1 MKTKKIIEF
10 SIIFVLS
17 LISLLF
23 NYYFGSIGVF
33 PVDTFAHFD
42 SGFSILNG
50 FLPFRDYWTISG
62 PIIDLFQS
70 VLFYLFGTNW
80 LVYNLHA
87 GLINTLLACVSFLFF
102 KKIKLNLLFS
112 FLLTLSVIIL
122 GYSTIGAPFSDY
134 HSAIFSV
141 IATLFLIFNILE
153 KNYKYIYWVPIFY
166 FIAFF
171 SKQTPAVYS
180 LILNL
185 PLIFFTIFY
194 NKDKKFLI
202 ILTII
207 TLSLICLLFIFLY
220 FSKINLQS
228 FFIQYFLF
236 PSTIGESRLDLLK
249 IDLIN
254 FLNNFKFILIPLFFM
269 IFLLAKNFKK
279 ILDENVV
286 LIYFYLFSL
295 TSSLILHQLLTKN
308 QIFIF
313 FIIPLLFGYIF
324 SQLFILKKYEKVS
337 KIIFIILIFII
348 TCKYHL
354 RFNIDRKFI
363 ELENLN
369 TKNYEDSTKINNKLS
384 GLKWVTPSY
393 NENVLYEINLI
404 KESLLYLNKFEG
416 KTIVIT
422 YYQFFSSIL
431 NKNLYSPNRWY
442 TRDGVSYPLLE
453 NKYHDFYKTF
463 YSEKIKNL
471 NLKTIHTIKP
481 LDDKIFKFIFNTE
494 CIKTIKINDILNEH
508 NIERCK
514 KN

>member
-80 LVYNLHA
+80 LAYNLHA

-194 NKDKKFLI
+194 NKDRKFLI

-254 FLNNFKFILIPLFFM
+254 FLNNFK
-269 IFLLAKNFKK
+269 
-279 ILDENVV
+279 
-286 LIYFYLFSL
+286 
-295 TSSLILHQLLTKN
+295 
-308 QIFIF
+308 
-313 FIIPLLFGYIF
+313 
-324 SQLFILKKYEKVS
+324 
-337 KIIFIILIFII
+337 
-348 TCKYHL
+348 
-354 RFNIDRKFI
+354 
-363 ELENLN
+363 
-369 TKNYEDSTKINNKLS
+369 
-384 GLKWVTPSY
+384 
-393 NENVLYEINLI
+393 
-404 KESLLYLNKFEG
+404 
-416 KTIVIT
+416 
-422 YYQFFSSIL
+422 
-431 NKNLYSPNRWY
+431 
-442 TRDGVSYPLLE
+442 
-453 NKYHDFYKTF
+453 
-463 YSEKIKNL
+463 
-471 NLKTIHTIKP
+471 
-481 LDDKIFKFIFNTE
+481 
-494 CIKTIKINDILNEH
+494 
-508 NIERCK
+508 
-514 KN
+514 